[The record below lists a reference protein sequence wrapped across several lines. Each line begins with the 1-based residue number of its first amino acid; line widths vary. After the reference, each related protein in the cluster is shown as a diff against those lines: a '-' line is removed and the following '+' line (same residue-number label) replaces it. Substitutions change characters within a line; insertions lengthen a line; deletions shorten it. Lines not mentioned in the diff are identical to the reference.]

1 MKSRQLLSIVF
12 SLIMFTGVTA
22 GSVAFAA
29 SYDDEYGL
37 GDKLDRYCE
46 MTNEEKQDL
55 ISKYDKSEEHI
66 AKIDAYCELDEDKR
80 AAYIEEH
87 KDEFR
92 MQHDKDIRDM
102 IDRYCEMSD
111 EDKRAFLAEHD
122 KVEDHAT
129 KMNEYCELDE
139 DGRMKLI
146 EEYKDK
152 YKSQMTDKM
161 TDFKKEHM
169 MNVDEMQIMHKE
181 IRDQND
187 YTKYCDMADKI
198 RPLAIDV
205 LESEKISEWCAMTL
219 EERDDFMMKHRD
231 AAMDF
236 KEKRQAALERMKEK
250 QDLSPRLRTMIMEKH
265 DISDDR
271 MDEIKMKYKEK
282 YGDLTD
288 QKRTELKMKFDKHMA
303 LVKIKMS
310 DERKSAIHDRV
321 AEMKV
326 FKAELRE
333 NSDMT
338 DEEKQGLRAEFIEKA
353 KDMQLAWIS
362 PRHQMH
368 AGIDAADI
376 ECREGFSHVMKA
388 SNGVAMCLKADTA
401 LKMIDRGIAVPAN

>member
-22 GSVAFAA
+22 GSAAFAA

-37 GDKLDRYCE
+37 GDKLDRYCG
-46 MTNEEKQDL
+46 MTDEEKQDL
-55 ISKYDKSEEHI
+55 ISKYDKSEDHI
-66 AKIDAYCELDEDKR
+66 AKMDAYCELDEDKR

-92 MQHDKDIRDM
+92 MQHDKDMRDKL
-102 IDRYCEMSD
+102 DRYCGMSD

-146 EEYKDK
+146 EEYK
-152 YKSQMTDKM
+152 SQMTNKMMDKDSRPHM
-161 TDFKKEHM
+161 DYDKLCELSETD
-169 MNVDEMQIMHKE
+169 
-181 IRDQND
+181 R
-187 YTKYCDMADKI
+187 ALKI
-198 RPLAIDV
+198 DDP
-205 LESEKISEWCAMTL
+205 EKLDRISEWCVMTP
-219 EERDDFMMKHRD
+219 EERDTFKQENFDSDKKHDFDRMSDMAKDKMSGVAEDKLHDKAMKFSD
-231 AAMDF
+231 
-236 KEKRQAALERMKEK
+236 ESKRLKA
-250 QDLSPRLRTMIMEKH
+250 MIMEKR
-265 DISDDR
+265 DISDER
-271 MDEIKMKYKEK
+271 HDEIRMKYEEK
-282 YGDLTD
+282 HGDNGD
-288 QKRTELKMKFDKHMA
+288 KKRAELKIKFKDHMA
-303 LVKIKMS
+303 KIEIKIT

-321 AEMKV
+321 AEMKT

-333 NSDMT
+333 SSELT
-338 DEEKQGLRAEFIEKA
+338 DEEKQGLRAEFIERA
-353 KDMQLAWIS
+353 KDLQLAWIS
-362 PRHQMH
+362 PRTQMH
-368 AGIDAADI
+368 AGIDSADI